1 MKATERTLQLLKAAA
16 KQHPLLLQLIA
27 NPPTYE
33 HVTELPN
40 GGNYTTQ
47 EGSQA

>member
-1 MKATERTLQLLKAAA
+1 MTATPRTLQLLNQAARA
-16 KQHPLLLQLIA
+16 HPLLLQLIA

-33 HVTELPN
+33 HVMELPN